1 MTEKDFYIII
11 VFLIIPFSSFLL
23 CFLNDEDRS
32 RKKIMNWFLVGN
44 ALIFLSPL
52 TSAYVASL
60 PNGDMWSEN
69 GPGTV
74 LWYYLLLTPICYG
87 IQALLFV
94 LKIIFSRENRNGKG
108 KTTYNSAL

>member
-1 MTEKDFYIII
+1 
-11 VFLIIPFSSFLL
+11 
-23 CFLNDEDRS
+23 
-32 RKKIMNWFLVGN
+32 MNWFLVGN

-52 TSAYVASL
+52 TYAYVASL
-60 PNGDMWSEN
+60 PNGDMWREN

-74 LWYYLLLTPICYG
+74 LWYYLLLTPIWYG

-108 KTTYNSAL
+108 KTTDNSAL